1 VRATASF
8 YVGYRTKS
16 VPMGELVDGQF
27 VPGHPAEK
35 SEFQGFAMIR
45 VSHGDTSRVK
55 KIDLR
60 RCSISDK
67 YFDRDA

>member
-1 VRATASF
+1 
-8 YVGYRTKS
+8 
-16 VPMGELVDGQF
+16 MGELIDRQF
-27 VPGHPAEK
+27 VP
-35 SEFQGFAMIR
+35 EFQCFAMIR